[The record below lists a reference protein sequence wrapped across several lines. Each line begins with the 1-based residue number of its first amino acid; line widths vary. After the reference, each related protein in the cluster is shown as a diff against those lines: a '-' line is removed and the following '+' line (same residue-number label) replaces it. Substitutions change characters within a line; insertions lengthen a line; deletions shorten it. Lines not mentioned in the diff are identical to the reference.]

1 LTFLAVVV
9 AWVLFRAQSLEAAVA
24 MFKAMAGMSGGPPL
38 AELNWTAGFPLIAI
52 LMTICW
58 FLPNTIEIF
67 RRCRP
72 TLNGPGTLAGGW
84 FGALR
89 WQPTL
94 AWGSALALGGAFVPA
109 KISLAGYSE
118 FFYFQF

>member
-24 MFKAMAGMSGGPPL
+24 MFKDYGRQVGGPPL
-38 AELNWTAGFPLIAI
+38 VELNWTVGFPLIVI

-58 FLPNTIEIF
+58 FSPNTIEIF

-72 TLNGPGTLAGGW
+72 TLNGPVAPAGGW
-84 FGALR
+84 FGAL
-89 WQPTL
+89 
-94 AWGSALALGGAFVPA
+94 AGSQRSLGG
-109 KISLAGYSE
+109 
-118 FFYFQF
+118 QHWR